1 MSVLSF
7 KPQSKHCKLCNQDK
21 LFSEFSQ
28 NVSAKDGLQYKCR
41 DCDKQYQETRR
52 KENYQ
57 SQLLYGRKY
66 QAKRREDFDY
76 RLRMLLNASKQ
87 RAKTKNR
94 VHTITVD
101 DIKYLY
107 PIDGKCPVF
116 GFDLMFNDSGFREN
130 SPSIDRI
137 DSTEGY
143 TVDNIQIIS
152 WKANR
157 IKAYATVEELEIVI
171 AFMKQGN

>member
-1 MSVLSF
+1 MSVIALKKETKICCS
-7 KPQSKHCKLCNQDK
+7 CKEEK
-21 LFSEFSQ
+21 TLFEFSK
-28 NVSAKDGLQYKCR
+28 NVSSKDGLQYRCR
-41 DCDKQYQETRR
+41 SCDQAYQAKRR
-52 KENYQ
+52 SENYDA
-57 SQLLYGRKY
+57 SLDYGRKY
-66 QAKRREDFDY
+66 QAKRRKDFEY
-76 RLRMLLNASKQ
+76 RLKMLLNASKQ

-94 VHTITVD
+94 VHDITVE
-101 DIKYLY
+101 DIKSIY

-137 DSTEGY
+137 DSEKGY

-157 IKAYATVEELEIVI
+157 IKAYATVEELEFVI

>member
-7 KPQSKHCKLCNQDK
+7 KPQSKHCKSCNQDK
-21 LFSEFSQ
+21 LFSEFSK
-28 NVSAKDGLQYKCR
+28 NVSSKDGLQYKCR
-41 DCDKQYQETRR
+41 ECDKQYQETRR
-52 KENYQ
+52 KENHQ
-57 SQLLYGRKY
+57 SHLLYGRKY

-101 DIKYLY
+101 DIKSLY